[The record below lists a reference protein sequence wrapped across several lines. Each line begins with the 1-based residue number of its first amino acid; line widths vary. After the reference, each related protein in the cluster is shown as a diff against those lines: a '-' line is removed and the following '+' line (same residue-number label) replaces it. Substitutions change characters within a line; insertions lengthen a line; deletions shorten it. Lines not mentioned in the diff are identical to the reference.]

1 MRLFH
6 QFQYWVVKTK
16 IRNFAA
22 WTAGAIFV
30 FFFFFSS
37 AGTMIKTSENNADI
51 ARLNAG
57 IPVEQCAAIV
67 EQCDPRNKEE
77 REFLT
82 ANGLGDKYSPSTVY
96 LCIEQLKRAAG
107 IAVCS
112 PSKPYSWIEV
122 FQRHYLT
129 DAVLSA
135 FLIYWAVPFFT
146 FVALKLLSFERNAGW
161 VRLSVVSA
169 SFFSVFSLLY
179 FWDYYSDIEFFV
191 RWFSIS
197 LAGLV
202 VPIAAKIVFFWVKTG
217 FNEGN
222 GSFALFE
229 PVSNTPLNTKKEPL
243 LSNDPVLISHVDQNM
258 LLAARFWDRFFARC
272 IDLPIAIIV
281 VAVVSIF
288 IPEFP
293 EYGHLMPLWTILN
306 MAIGLVILCI
316 VMVLWDSFWVSRY
329 GATPGKMLFGLIIRD
344 KNGEMPSWKTAKTR
358 ATAFLG
364 QGLYYT
370 IFFPLLQILG
380 LISAWRRR
388 NEVQPWD
395 KVLGTQV
402 LQSSIGVAHRFI
414 VRVIAVVLILST
426 VLAMQIF
433 KQVYKQEMRNQIIEQ
448 YIK

>member
-1 MRLFH
+1 MNLFKH
-6 QFQYWVVKTK
+6 FQYWVVKTK
-16 IRNFAA
+16 IRSFAA
-22 WTAGAIFV
+22 WTAGALFV
-30 FFFFFSS
+30 CFFFVSS
-37 AGTMIKTSENNADI
+37 VGTMIKTSENNADI

-57 IPVEQCAAIV
+57 IPFEQCAEID
-67 EQCDPRNKEE
+67 EQCGLRDKEE

-82 ANGLGDKYSPSTVY
+82 ANGLGDKYNPFRRYS
-96 LCIEQLKRAAG
+96 CIDGLKRAAG
-107 IAVCS
+107 ISICS
-112 PSKPYSWIEV
+112 PSEMYSWAQI
-122 FQRHYLT
+122 FQMHF
-129 DAVLSA
+129 LSSNLLEIL
-135 FLIYWAVPFFT
+135 LILWAAPFFT
-146 FVALKLLSFERNAGW
+146 FTALKLLSFERNAGW

-169 SFFSVFSLLY
+169 LFISVFSLLY
-179 FWDYYSDIEFFV
+179 FWDYYSDIELFV

-202 VPIAAKIVFFWVKTG
+202 VPIVAKIVFFWVKSG

-222 GSFALFE
+222 GSIASFE
-229 PVSNTPLNTKKEPL
+229 PVSNTSLNTKKEPL
-243 LSNDPVLISHVDQNM
+243 LNDDSGLIGQSDQKK
-258 LLAARFWDRFFARC
+258 LLAGGFWDRFFARC
-272 IDLPIAIIV
+272 IDLPIAVIV
-281 VAVVSIF
+281 AAVISIF

-293 EYGHLMPLWTILN
+293 EHGHLMPIWIILN

-344 KNGEMPSWKTAKTR
+344 KNGEVPSWKIAKTR

-388 NEVQPWD
+388 NDAQPWD

-402 LQSSIGVAHRFI
+402 LQSSIGVTHRLI
-414 VRVIAVVLILST
+414 VRAIAVVLILST
-426 VLAMQIF
+426 FLAMQIF
-433 KQVYKQEMRNQIIEQ
+433 KQVYKQEIRNQIIQQ